1 MRTSGS
7 RHWTVAPRPAAGKNG
22 IAIVRASAAMRRGG
36 RRGAGYAAAL
46 SHWQDSVK
54 TLRGTIPGPLVVEHD
69 LDVVG
74 TIAGDAVVRPARRL
88 HVRGAI
94 TGNLTLE
101 AGASAIIYG
110 TVNGRVRKR
119 GGTLVITHP
128 EPSTREAPSKAAS

>member
-1 MRTSGS
+1 VTQ
-7 RHWTVAPRPAAGKNG
+7 RHHVGKPN
-22 IAIVRASAAMRRGG
+22 M
-36 RRGAGYAAAL
+36 
-46 SHWQDSVK
+46 K
-54 TLRGTIPGPLVVEHD
+54 TLRGTVPGPLIVEQD

-74 TIAGDAVVRPARRL
+74 TIAGDAVVRAARRL

-101 AGASAIIYG
+101 RGASAVIFG

-128 EPSTREAPSKAAS
+128 DSG

>member
-1 MRTSGS
+1 M
-7 RHWTVAPRPAAGKNG
+7 
-22 IAIVRASAAMRRGG
+22 
-36 RRGAGYAAAL
+36 
-46 SHWQDSVK
+46 K
-54 TLRGTIPGPLVVEHD
+54 TLRGTVPGPLIVEQD

-74 TIAGDAVVRPARRL
+74 TIAGDAVVRAARRL

-101 AGASAIIYG
+101 PGASAVIYG

-128 EPSTREAPSKAAS
+128 EKGRDAPSNTASSSTSKV

>member
-1 MRTSGS
+1 M
-7 RHWTVAPRPAAGKNG
+7 
-22 IAIVRASAAMRRGG
+22 
-36 RRGAGYAAAL
+36 
-46 SHWQDSVK
+46 K
-54 TLRGTIPGPLVVEHD
+54 TLRGIIPGPLIVEQD

-74 TIAGDAVVRPARRL
+74 TIAGDAVVQASRRL

-101 AGASAIIYG
+101 AGASAVIYG

-128 EPSTREAPSKAAS
+128 EKGRDAPSKSASSSTTRV

>member
-1 MRTSGS
+1 M
-7 RHWTVAPRPAAGKNG
+7 
-22 IAIVRASAAMRRGG
+22 
-36 RRGAGYAAAL
+36 
-46 SHWQDSVK
+46 K
-54 TLRGTIPGPLVVEHD
+54 TLRGTIRGPLVVEHD

-74 TIAGDAVVRPARRL
+74 TIAGDTVVQTQRRL

-101 AGASAIIYG
+101 AGASAVIYG

-128 EPSTREAPSKAAS
+128 EPSTREAPSKPASSSTSNV

>member
-1 MRTSGS
+1 M
-7 RHWTVAPRPAAGKNG
+7 
-22 IAIVRASAAMRRGG
+22 
-36 RRGAGYAAAL
+36 
-46 SHWQDSVK
+46 K
-54 TLRGTIPGPLVVEHD
+54 TLRGTIPGPLMVEHD

-74 TIAGDAVVRPARRL
+74 TIAGDAVVQPARRL

-110 TVNGRVRKR
+110 TVNGRIRKR

-128 EPSTREAPSKAAS
+128 EPSVREKPSKAASSSTSNV

>member
-1 MRTSGS
+1 M
-7 RHWTVAPRPAAGKNG
+7 
-22 IAIVRASAAMRRGG
+22 
-36 RRGAGYAAAL
+36 
-46 SHWQDSVK
+46 K
-54 TLRGTIPGPLVVEHD
+54 TLRGTIPGPLVVEQD

-101 AGASAIIYG
+101 SGASAVIYG

-128 EPSTREAPSKAAS
+128 EVSGREAPSKAASSSTSNV

>member
-1 MRTSGS
+1 M
-7 RHWTVAPRPAAGKNG
+7 
-22 IAIVRASAAMRRGG
+22 
-36 RRGAGYAAAL
+36 
-46 SHWQDSVK
+46 K
-54 TLRGTIPGPLVVEHD
+54 TLRGTVPGPLIVEQD

-74 TIAGDAVVRPARRL
+74 TIAGDTVVRAARRL

-101 AGASAIIYG
+101 AGASAVIYG

-128 EPSTREAPSKAAS
+128 EKSGRDAPSNAASSSTSKV